1 MDLNLKNKF
10 AIVTGNSRGIGK
22 AITDLLREEGC
33 EVPDISRSTGYDLM
47 TEEGVNKLL
56 KDYPKCDILVN
67 SVGGGGRWGKE
78 IFEETELNVW
88 EDVFQKNAGIAV
100 ILTMN
105 YLSYMTENNWG
116 RVVTVSSIFGYEAGG
131 KPWFNIAKA
140 AQISLMKT
148 LSKESRYVTR
158 NITFNTIAPGFI
170 MIENTGWEKM
180 KNEEP
185 EKFKEIIKQ
194 LPMQRLGTVQE
205 IANAVVFLCSD
216 RASLVN
222 GACINVDGA
231 QSHSFITI

>member
-1 MDLNLKNKF
+1 MELNLKNKF

-22 AITDLLREEGC
+22 AITDLLRAEGC
-33 EVPDISRSTGYDLM
+33 EVPNISRSTGYDLM
-47 TEEGVNKLL
+47 TEFGIEKLF
-56 KDYPKCDILVN
+56 KNYSKCDILVN

-78 IFEETELNVW
+78 IFEETKDSVWLDVYYKNV
-88 EDVFQKNAGIAV
+88 GIAAR
-100 ILTMN
+100 LTMK
-105 YLSYMTENNWG
+105 YLKNMIENNWG
-116 RVVTVSSIFGYEAGG
+116 RVVTVSSILGYEAGG

-194 LPMQRLGTVQE
+194 LPMQRLGTAQE